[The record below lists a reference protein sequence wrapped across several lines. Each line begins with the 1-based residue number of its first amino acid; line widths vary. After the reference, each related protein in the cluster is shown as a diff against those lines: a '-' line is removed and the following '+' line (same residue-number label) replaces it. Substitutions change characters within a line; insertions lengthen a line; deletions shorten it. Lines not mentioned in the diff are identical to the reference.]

1 MEVDVLAPGSPI
13 ADRDVFSLVDVR
25 FCENE
30 WETAFAH
37 FHRVV
42 LKTVSKEI

>member
-1 MEVDVLAPGSPI
+1 MFLLQALQLQTET
-13 ADRDVFSLVDVR
+13 FSLVDVR